1 MNNLKAVVYTIVTFI
16 LLLASLLGS
25 VVLFPV
31 LIGIVSIFV
40 IYLIYK
46 GYLDSKQVTKRDWK
60 EIGNEPLF
68 YYSKNPETNKY
79 TRKVKIDGENEE
91 EI

>member
-60 EIGNEPLF
+60 EIEPLF